1 MEDKKW
7 ELIHR
12 DGTKALGFEIY
23 QNTQD
28 TTRYLVKIF
37 AYNTTI
43 LLSGD
48 KEMVADEIEELK
60 WLLGVIQVFF
70 PEREDPP
77 F

>member
-1 MEDKKW
+1 MKKW

-12 DGTKALGFEIY
+12 EGVGAFGYEIY

-37 AYNTTI
+37 VYDTPI
-43 LLSGD
+43 LLSGN
-48 KEMVADEIEELK
+48 KMILGHKLGELK
-60 WLLGVIQVFF
+60 QVLDNLLEMF
-70 PEREDPP
+70 PDDDP